1 MNNMEHTIKATFK
14 RVQDADKFI
23 DFLVDSGIDPD
34 SEIEVLYINGKH
46 IVNYIID
53 DMYVEPEDSVAYGV
67 DFLDNE
73 HIKHY
78 SFSVDG
84 KEYKV

>member
-1 MNNMEHTIKATFK
+1 MEHRIKATFK

-34 SEIEVLYINGKH
+34 SEIEIMYLNGKH
-46 IVNYIID
+46 IVDYIID

-67 DFLDNE
+67 DFLDDE
-73 HIKHY
+73 RIKHY

-84 KEYKV
+84 KEYKH

>member
-1 MNNMEHTIKATFK
+1 MEHTIKATFK

-34 SEIEVLYINGKH
+34 SEIEIMYLNGKH
-46 IVNYIID
+46 IVNYVID

-67 DFLDNE
+67 DFLDDE

-84 KEYKV
+84 KEYKH

>member
-1 MNNMEHTIKATFK
+1 MEHRIKATFK

-34 SEIEVLYINGKH
+34 SEIEGLYINGKH
-46 IVNYIID
+46 IVNYVID

-67 DFLDNE
+67 DFLDDE

>member
-1 MNNMEHTIKATFK
+1 MEHRIKATFK

-34 SEIEVLYINGKH
+34 SEIEIMYLNGKH
-46 IVNYIID
+46 IVDYVID

-67 DFLDNE
+67 DFLDDE

>member
-1 MNNMEHTIKATFK
+1 MEHTIKATFK

-34 SEIEVLYINGKH
+34 SEIEIMYLNGKH

-53 DMYVEPEDSVAYGV
+53 DMYVEPEDSVTYGV
-67 DFLDNE
+67 DFLDDE

-84 KEYKV
+84 KEYKH

>member
-1 MNNMEHTIKATFK
+1 MEHKIKVTFK

-23 DFLVDSGIDPD
+23 DFLVDSGIDPE
-34 SEIEVLYINGKH
+34 SEIEIMYLKGRH
-46 IVNYIID
+46 IVDYVID
-53 DMYVEPEDSVAYGV
+53 DIYIDPEEAVAYDV
-67 DFLDNE
+67 DFLDDE

>member
-1 MNNMEHTIKATFK
+1 MEHRIKATFK

-34 SEIEVLYINGKH
+34 SEIEILYLNGKH
-46 IVNYIID
+46 IVDYVID

-67 DFLDNE
+67 DFLDDE

-84 KEYKV
+84 KEYKH